1 MARKMDRNKVSD
13 SHARY
18 QILAKLRAR
27 ARDPSTMRNSR
38 QTSQK
43 SLSIQYQ
50 SADEFAAA
58 ASRNGALV
66 AFAASEQDALQT
78 VKTLSEEN
86 EWRQPPTIAPALLE
100 SGAGRHTHTPWR
112 SPSANPKPVGS
123 VAITRA
129 FCGIQDTGTLLCLA
143 TAEQPGSWNFLAEHH
158 VVLLDKDCIV
168 RGKADAWRLL
178 TQKQL
183 PQKQLAQKQLA
194 QKQPARHWA
203 IHLIS
208 GPSRTA
214 DIEQTIQLGAH
225 GPRTL
230 TVILVG

>member
-1 MARKMDRNKVSD
+1 MQRKMDHSKVSD

-27 ARDPSTMRNSR
+27 AGA
-38 QTSQK
+38 TSNAPTRKPESGQ
-43 SLSIQYQ
+43 SPPIQFQ
-50 SADEFAAA
+50 SADEFAAT

-86 EWRQPPTIAPALLE
+86 DWRQPPTIAPELLG
-100 SGAGRHTHTPWR
+100 SDANRHANRLWR
-112 SPSANPKPVGS
+112 RASANPTPAGS
-123 VAITRA
+123 VAVTRA
-129 FCGIQDTGTLLCLA
+129 FCGIRDTGTLLCLA

-158 VVLLDKDCIV
+158 VVLLDKGCIV
-168 RGKADAWRLL
+168 MGKADAWRLL

-183 PQKQLAQKQLA
+183 PQKQLAQKQ
-194 QKQPARHWA
+194 PARHRA

-230 TVILVG
+230 TVILLG